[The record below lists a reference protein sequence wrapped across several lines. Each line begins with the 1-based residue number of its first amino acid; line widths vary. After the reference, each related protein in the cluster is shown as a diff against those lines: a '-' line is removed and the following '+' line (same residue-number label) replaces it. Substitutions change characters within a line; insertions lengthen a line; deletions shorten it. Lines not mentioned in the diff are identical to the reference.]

1 MWIFHAPPLHHIWRH
16 PPGDFQHKR
25 VHTLISA
32 FQSFSTNAVHKTTAE
47 NAKKAGEEWE
57 APPSDVLEV
66 LQWSVSTKM
75 KDLYGFF

>member
-1 MWIFHAPPLHHIWRH
+1 MPLLCITF
-16 PPGDFQHKR
+16 GDTLQVISSTKGF
-25 VHTLISA
+25 TLISA

-75 KDLYGFF
+75 KDLYGLF